1 MDSHV
6 QQIKLLQGASASHL
20 KTGNNGIYLDYSE
33 FCETWHTPTTF
44 LSLSLAFAAL
54 SVRQVWPPYLLVRVL
69 LVLQRPASLPPCVCA
84 PCIRTSPALFDPSSR
99 LVYTTRILTCN
110 DLWTCLG
117 ISFQGPLLT
126 CSHPG
131 TQHVSYSFAE
141 LNENEK

>member
-54 SVRQVWPPYLLVRVL
+54 CKTGVTTISACQSSTCPPKASFSATLRVRTLHPDVPSPLRPLIAPCLYHSYSN
-69 LVLQRPASLPPCVCA
+69 LQRFV
-84 PCIRTSPALFDPSSR
+84 
-99 LVYTTRILTCN
+99 
-110 DLWTCLG
+110 DLSGHFL
-117 ISFQGPLLT
+117 
-126 CSHPG
+126 PG
-131 TQHVSYSFAE
+131 TFAH
-141 LNENEK
+141 LFPPGHPACFIQLC